1 MKDVDLNLLP
11 PLQALL
17 ELRNVSRAAERMHL
31 SQPAMSAALSRLR
44 RHFNDELLVR
54 AGRSYELT
62 PFARALVPRVDRA
75 LADVQDALQLRA
87 DFDPGTSDRTFVIAA
102 SDYVTG
108 ILIRHLRALIS
119 TEAPSVTVDFVPTSR
134 TRLKPGLET
143 FANIDV
149 VIGPMG
155 FDLDGSS
162 RQLFRDE
169 FVLIMDNA
177 NPLLELESLTVA
189 DVAAAPHAV
198 GEFGGSIVTPPM
210 RFFERMG
217 HTPVVAARVAGLQAL
232 PSIVEGTDLVAA
244 VPRMLATRPA
254 QTLAIT
260 AVSFDQDLEVP
271 LVEGMFWHPL
281 QSTDP
286 ANQWLRS
293 VIQRACAELSDEG
306 LGTHPVTITV
316 G

>member
-54 AGRSYELT
+54 SGRSYELT
-62 PFARALVPRVDRA
+62 PFARALVPRVDQA
-75 LADVQDALQLRA
+75 LTDIQDALQLRA
-87 DFDPGTSDRTFVIAA
+87 EFDPASSDRTFVIAA

-108 ILIRHLRALIS
+108 ILIRHLRALIGA
-119 TEAPSVTVDFVPTSR
+119 EAPGVTVDFVPTSR
-134 TRLKPGLET
+134 ARLKPGLET
-143 FANIDV
+143 FASVDV

-169 FVLIMDNA
+169 FVIVMDSS
-177 NPLLELESLTVA
+177 NPLLASERLTVA
-189 DVAAAPHAV
+189 DIASAPHAV

-210 RFFERMG
+210 RFFEQMG
-217 HTPVVAARVAGLQAL
+217 QAPVVAARVAGLQGL
-232 PSIVEGTDLVAA
+232 PAIVEGTDLVAA
-244 VPRMLATRPA
+244 VPRMLATRPV
-254 QTLAIT
+254 QTLSIT
-260 AVSFDQDLEVP
+260 AVGFDPDLEVP

-286 ANQWLRS
+286 ANLWLRS
-293 VIQRACAELSDEG
+293 VIQRASTHLSGEG
-306 LGTHPVTITV
+306 LAAHPVTIAAH
-316 G
+316 

>member
-54 AGRSYELT
+54 SGRSYELT
-62 PFARALVPRVDRA
+62 PFARALVPRVDQA
-75 LADVQDALQLRA
+75 LTDIQDALQLRA
-87 DFDPGTSDRTFVIAA
+87 EFDPASSDRTFVLAA

-108 ILIRHLRALIS
+108 ILIRHLRALIGA
-119 TEAPSVTVDFVPTSR
+119 EAPGVTVDFVPTSR
-134 TRLKPGLET
+134 ARLKPGLET
-143 FANIDV
+143 FASVDV

-169 FVLIMDNA
+169 FVIVMDSS
-177 NPLLELESLTVA
+177 NPLLASERLTVA
-189 DVAAAPHAV
+189 DIASAPHAV

-210 RFFERMG
+210 RFFEQMG
-217 HTPVVAARVAGLQAL
+217 QAPVVAARVAGLQGL
-232 PSIVEGTDLVAA
+232 PAIVERTDLVAA
-244 VPRMLATRPA
+244 VPRMLATRPV
-254 QTLAIT
+254 QTLSIT
-260 AVSFDQDLEVP
+260 AVGFDPDLEVP

-281 QSTDP
+281 KSTDP
-286 ANQWLRS
+286 ANLWLRS
-293 VIQRACAELSDEG
+293 VIQRASTHLSGEG
-306 LGTHPVTITV
+306 LAAHPVTIAAH
-316 G
+316 